1 MDRQKLAYLIWHY
14 VFDEGHA
21 IGRESRQF
29 VLLGD
34 RVVPTEALGLADPI
48 LAAEKQVGHWQAD
61 GLPSD

>member
-29 VLLGD
+29 VFLGD
-34 RVVPTEALGLADPI
+34 SVVPTEALGLADTL
-48 LAAEKQVGHWQAD
+48 LAAEEQEGHRQAD
-61 GLPSD
+61 GLPPD